1 MGLLKKKIK
10 EYYKM
15 YKIWR
20 KRPGSTFKEVS
31 DIYRKR
37 PILDKA
43 YKSALE
49 MLRKDQ
55 KMFEKVCD
63 ALLSTI
69 SKSEVSE
76 ENNIIETIA
85 KEDKEIN
92 EYASDVRKHILEY
105 LAENS
110 APDVKSSLVLTSLI
124 IDLERL
130 GDYTKDLAKI
140 TLFDPVNL
148 FNGGYLEVV
157 EDYKQH
163 LMQMFELAIVAFAKH
178 DEEKADKVMKMNRE
192 FREDTDE
199 ILLEVNEDSRL
210 RKRDAI
216 TYTLITKYFRR
227 VSAHLEN
234 IASSVVSPFPYLG
247 FKKKRDNKKGKK
259 KEKKKNKKKKGKK

>member
-1 MGLLKKKIK
+1 MGEIKKKAK
-10 EYYKM
+10 EYYDM
-15 YKIWR
+15 YRIWR
-20 KRPGSTFKEVS
+20 KRPGSTFKEIS

-37 PILDKA
+37 PILNKA

-49 MLRKDQ
+49 MLKKDQ
-55 KMFEKVCD
+55 EMFEHVCD

-69 SKSEVSE
+69 SKEKVSKDE
-76 ENNIIETIA
+76 DIIKNLS
-85 KEDKEIN
+85 KEDDEIN
-92 EYASDVRKHILEY
+92 EYASDVRRHILEY

-148 FNGGYLEVV
+148 FDGGYLDIIRE
-157 EDYKQH
+157 YKEH
-163 LMQMFELAIVAFAKH
+163 LVKMFENTVVAFGQH
-178 DEEKADKVMKMNRE
+178 DKDTAENVMKMNKE
-192 FREDTDE
+192 FRERTDK

-216 TYTLITKYFRR
+216 TYTLMTRYFRR
-227 VSAHLEN
+227 VAGHLEN
-234 IASSVVSPFPYLG
+234 IASSVISPFPYIG
-247 FKKKRDNKKGKK
+247 FKKRELEKQKGKREKGKK
-259 KEKKKNKKKKGKK
+259 